1 MNKLMILILVAFV
14 SVLSYS
20 CDDEVDAPQVLEIY
34 NGYFVYGEATQFS
47 GLENNAIM
55 VNGSAVGQAT
65 KFMALGAG
73 NLIVSQENNSTA
85 DLPNSTVFGLNSAD
99 EFVVG
104 GDPIA
109 FANSPGNYFFR
120 SDTIAKTVSFVTI
133 DSWGIIGSGTPG
145 GWDEDTNMALESSD
159 NGEFVYTVTADLV
172 GGEWLKFR
180 ANDQWAPQF
189 GLTDGSL
196 ALRLFDSE
204 SDPSSIQ
211 VPESGNYTVKL
222 ILGAEFKYEINK
234 N

>member
-1 MNKLMILILVAFV
+1 MNKLTILLIAALASLFV
-14 SVLSYS
+14 CS
-20 CDDEVDAPQVLEIY
+20 CDNEVDAPKVLEIY
-34 NGYFVYGEATQFS
+34 SGYYVYGDATQFS
-47 GLENNAIM
+47 GVDNYGIM
-55 VNGSAVGQAT
+55 VNGSVVGQAT